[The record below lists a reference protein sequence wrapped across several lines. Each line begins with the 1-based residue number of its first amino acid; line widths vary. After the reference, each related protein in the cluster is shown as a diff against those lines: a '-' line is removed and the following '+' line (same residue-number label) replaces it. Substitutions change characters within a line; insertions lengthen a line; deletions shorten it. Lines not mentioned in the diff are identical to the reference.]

1 MKETFT
7 TRAEAVARRNQLLD
21 ATLFTQVPTFF
32 ARYSHDAWLAATR
45 YRQDLYAAVD
55 AVTEWPAE
63 IDWPELPHL
72 ETCAE
77 RDAKLPPPVKP
88 EV

>member
-1 MKETFT
+1 MKETFN
-7 TRAEAVARRNQLLD
+7 TRAEAVARRNELLD

-32 ARYSHDAWLAATR
+32 TRYTHDAWHAATR
-45 YRQDLYAAVD
+45 YRRELYEVVD

-77 RDAKLPPPVKP
+77 RDAKLPPP

>member
-7 TRAEAVARRNQLLD
+7 TRAEAVVRRNALLD
-21 ATLFTQVPTFF
+21 ATLFTQVPTFLS
-32 ARYSHDAWLAATR
+32 RYSHDAWLAACR
-45 YRQDLYAAVD
+45 YRQDLYAVVD

-72 ETCAE
+72 ETCEE
-77 RDAKLPPPVKP
+77 RDAKLPPPVEP

>member
-1 MKETFT
+1 MKETFN
-7 TRAEAVARRNQLLD
+7 TRAEAVARRNELLD
-21 ATLFTQVPTFF
+21 ATLFTQVPTFLY
-32 ARYSHDAWLAATR
+32 RYSYDAYFVATQ
-45 YRQDLYAAVD
+45 YRQRLYDVVD

-63 IDWPELPHL
+63 IDWPELPHI

-77 RDAKLPPPVKP
+77 RDAKLPPL